1 MHANYEHVEKQHGTE
16 KWMDI
21 CANILL
27 VGE

>member
-1 MHANYEHVEKQHGTE
+1 MHANYEHVESQHGAE

-21 CANILL
+21 RANILL